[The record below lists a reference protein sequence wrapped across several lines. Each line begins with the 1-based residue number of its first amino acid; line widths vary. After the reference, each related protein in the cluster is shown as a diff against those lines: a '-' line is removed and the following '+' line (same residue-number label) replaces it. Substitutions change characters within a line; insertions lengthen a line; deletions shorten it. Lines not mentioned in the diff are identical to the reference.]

1 MSHVQIRIAHP
12 TEYSQLDG
20 LYRTWGYH
28 AGIADADTVYIAQ
41 AADRTIGLV
50 RRTLEETTTMLR
62 GMHVDP
68 AYQGRGVGDR
78 LLSALVADLVDVEC
92 FCIPFAHLTSFYGR
106 AAFAVIQENVAPAFL
121 VQWLH
126 RYQADGHDVLIMRR
140 PPSVRHLDRAG

>member
-1 MSHVQIRIAHP
+1 MYHQSSPSGRTPLDVHVAVIVSHP
-12 TEYSQLDG
+12 TVTLGD
-20 LYRTWGYH
+20 
-28 AGIADADTVYIAQ
+28 IF
-41 AADRTIGLV
+41 ADRTIGLV
-50 RRTLEETTTMLR
+50 RRTLEATTTLLR

-68 AYQGRGVGDR
+68 AYQRRGVGDR
-78 LLSALVADLVDVEC
+78 LLRALVADLVDVEC